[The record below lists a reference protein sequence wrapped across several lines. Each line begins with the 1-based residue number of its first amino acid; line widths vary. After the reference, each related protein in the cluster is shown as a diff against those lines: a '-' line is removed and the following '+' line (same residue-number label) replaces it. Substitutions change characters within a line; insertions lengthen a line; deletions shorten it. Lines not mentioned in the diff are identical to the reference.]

1 VFRGFSGAMSEQSEV
16 NDPSYWQR
24 RAQET
29 RRLAS
34 QMQDPMA
41 KEALLEIAKTY
52 DQITA
57 IAQTRHIGKP

>member
-1 VFRGFSGAMSEQSEV
+1 MFREFSETMSEQSEM

-34 QMQDPMA
+34 RTQDHVD
-41 KEALLEIAKTY
+41 KDALLEIAKTY
-52 DQITA
+52 EA
-57 IAQTRHIGKP
+57 ISALAQTRHIAKS